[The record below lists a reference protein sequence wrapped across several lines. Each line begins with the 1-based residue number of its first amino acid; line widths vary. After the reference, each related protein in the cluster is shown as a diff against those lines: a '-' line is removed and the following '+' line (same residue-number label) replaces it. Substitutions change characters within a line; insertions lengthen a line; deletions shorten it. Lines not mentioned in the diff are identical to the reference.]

1 MTTNN
6 TTTIANATTTLI
18 GHLTEAS
25 LSASEMAVNLLRAM
39 RYAPELEAVRSVAID
54 VVRVLDLIV
63 EEYKAKAD
71 AEAEIG
77 MREAAGA
84 AVASA
89 LDDKGWS
96 TLYNPGAL
104 GEALAEDSDEL
115 ASEEAARLK
124 AANLE
129 EANRSRMEREQDRE
143 EVEAWLPEY
152 AEEADNLKASDDLL
166 VENMRER
173 LLENAEWAAV
183 NPELANHG
191 FIAKVLWVGS
201 WRPDYNEAA
210 NITRGIPGAVWV
222 EFEEASEVEF
232 QDNPNPVL
240 DMVNEAMK
248 RGCDTIAGEWSI
260 EMAIRIGRFNKAGD
274 GDLLGVRIAFPC
286 GRKHGNWKFTIV

>member
-1 MTTNN
+1 
-6 TTTIANATTTLI
+6 
-18 GHLTEAS
+18 
-25 LSASEMAVNLLRAM
+25 M
-39 RYAPELEAVRSVAID
+39 R
-54 VVRVLDLIV
+54 
-63 EEYKAKAD
+63 
-71 AEAEIG
+71 
-77 MREAAGA
+77 
-84 AVASA
+84 
-89 LDDKGWS
+89 
-96 TLYNPGAL
+96 
-104 GEALAEDSDEL
+104 
-115 ASEEAARLK
+115 
-124 AANLE
+124 
-129 EANRSRMEREQDRE
+129 Q
-143 EVEAWLPEY
+143 
-152 AEEADNLKASDDLL
+152 
-166 VENMRER
+166 R

-201 WRPDYNEAA
+201 WRPDDNEAA

-260 EMAIRIGRFNKAGD
+260 EMAIRIGRFDQAGD